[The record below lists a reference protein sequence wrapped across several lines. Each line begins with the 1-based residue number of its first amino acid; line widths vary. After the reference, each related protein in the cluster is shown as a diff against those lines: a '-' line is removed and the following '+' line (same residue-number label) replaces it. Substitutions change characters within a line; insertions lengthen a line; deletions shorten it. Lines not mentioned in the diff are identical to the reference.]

1 MVWVSLEDNNG
12 HQGLHANSRCT
23 WSLCLDSPAN
33 DGYLGRGTVNNR
45 VSLLR
50 RFVEVHPLSY
60 EFFLFFFF
68 KTLYIWILIYYKF
81 NLIRVLFFIL
91 ILIL

>member
-60 EFFLFFFF
+60 EFFFFSFFFYS
-68 KTLYIWILIYYKF
+68 KTLYIWIL
-81 NLIRVLFFIL
+81 FIINQIQL
-91 ILIL
+91 EFYFY